1 MEQELRCPL
10 CRSFLT
16 DPILLQCSHSY
27 CRECAVKALLKSSSV
42 MSPPCSSSS
51 ASDTASICISDPDQE
66 CDKLS
71 MVSET
76 DSGVCIYNNGAN
88 GNSGKGSRPSS
99 FLGSL
104 PSSSTPSSRLQS
116 LITPLTTG
124 HTIICEKC
132 QKTSFFADENAV
144 YNQSSN
150 LALRRLVERFKK
162 AQIQK
167 DSESSSNSP
176 ALFCQWCE
184 DGKQNQASLY
194 CESCGYFYCSDCQ
207 PIIHPSR
214 GPLKDHKFVPAE
226 SISRKKLLSQH
237 EPVEEHRCEAHVEE
251 ALTMFCSSCNIPLCC
266 QCIQSA
272 RHLTHQVQSLATTV
286 KTKKS
291 ELSRILQELSE
302 KVKKA
307 SEDIN
312 EIKKLHQT
320 VEDNCNEF
328 QTGLNVQID
337 VLIQNLEERRA
348 KLMEYV
354 TMEKERKHRT
364 LKEQVA
370 KCAGQLNNTTALIQF
385 CIEVLK
391 EPDPIAYLHID
402 HALCH
407 RATETDFLWNKNMIT
422 KPDINPE
429 FVFNIDLRQ
438 VQATIQAME
447 FVQLQAI
454 MRRPFSGDNERAP
467 PRPFFLAN
475 ECSAENNSVVLTW
488 DCPRNGQSVDGFI
501 LELDSGKDDG
511 RFKEVYR
518 GPDSAC
524 TIDGLHFNTL
534 YNARLKGFN
543 AAGESSYSEP
553 ICLQTAPVAWFQL
566 CKSVSQMDVQ
576 LSNQS
581 CTVTGSSLDYS
592 VVLGTV
598 AFSRGVHFWEISVD
612 RLDINTD
619 IVVGVAQPSVDRH
632 KILGKDIHGWAMY
645 LDVRRSWFFHN
656 GDHHGRTE
664 QGVSEG
670 EVIGVR
676 LDCDQGRL
684 SFYINGR
691 PLGYDG
697 HLYAFHRLPRG
708 LYYPAFS
715 VNKGAVITVHTART
729 APIIDRED
737 TPSIREIL

>member
-1 MEQELRCPL
+1 MLNIAVMEQELKCPL
-10 CRSFLT
+10 CRGLLV

-27 CRECAVKALLKSSSV
+27 CRECAMKALQKTTSAV
-42 MSPPCSSSS
+42 SPPCSSSS

-88 GNSGKGSRPSS
+88 GNSSKGSRPSS

-104 PSSSTPSSRLQS
+104 PSSSTPSSRLHS

-124 HTIICEKC
+124 HTIVCDKC
-132 QKTSFFADENAV
+132 QKTSFFADESAV
-144 YNQSSN
+144 TNQAAN
-150 LALRRLVERFKK
+150 LAIKRLVDRFRKT
-162 AQIQK
+162 QLTNS
-167 DSESSSNSP
+167 DTVGSNTVAAPSC
-176 ALFCQWCE
+176 CQWCE
-184 DGKQNQASLY
+184 DGKQNEATLY
-194 CESCGYFYCSDCQ
+194 CEPCGYFYCVDCQ
-207 PIIHPSR
+207 PVIHPPR
-214 GPLKDHKFVPAE
+214 GPLKDHKFVAAD
-226 SISRKKLLSQH
+226 SIVKKKVLAQH
-237 EPVEEHRCEAHVEE
+237 EPVEEHRCDSHPDEV
-251 ALTMFCSSCNIPLCC
+251 LTMYCSTCSVSLCC
-266 QCIQSA
+266 QCIQAS

-291 ELSRILQELSE
+291 ELSRVLQELSE
-302 KVKKA
+302 KAKKA

-312 EIKKLHQT
+312 IMRRLHQ
-320 VEDNCNEF
+320 VVDSNCLEF

-337 VLIQNLEERRA
+337 LLIQSLEERRA
-348 KLMEYV
+348 KLLEFV

-370 KCAGQLNNTTALIQF
+370 KCVGHLNNTTALIQF

-402 HALCH
+402 HALYH
-407 RATETDFLWNKNMIT
+407 RATEVDFLWSKNMST
-422 KPDINPE
+422 KPEVNTE
-429 FVFNIDLRQ
+429 FVYNIDLKQ
-438 VQATIQAME
+438 VQTTIQSVE
-447 FVQLQAI
+447 FVQLQA
-454 MRRPFSGDNERAP
+454 P
-467 PRPFFLAN
+467 PRPYFLAN

-488 DCPRNGQSVDGFI
+488 DCPQNGQSVDGFV

-518 GPDSAC
+518 GPDLSC

-534 YNARLKGFN
+534 YNARLKAFN
-543 AAGESSYSEP
+543 AAGESGYSEP

-566 CKSVSQMDVQ
+566 CKSVSQTDVT
-576 LSNQS
+576 LSNQCS
-581 CTVTGSSLDYS
+581 TVSGTSLDYS

-598 AFSRGVHFWEISVD
+598 AFSRGVHYWEITVD

-645 LDVRRSWFFHN
+645 LDIRRSWFFHN

-664 QGVSEG
+664 EGVNEG

-676 LDCDQGRL
+676 LDSDHGRL
-684 SFYINGR
+684 SFYLNGR
-691 PLGYDG
+691 ALYSEDG
-697 HLYAFHRLPRG
+697 SPYAFQRLPRG

-715 VNKGAVITVHTART
+715 VNKGAVVTVHTARA
-729 APIIDRED
+729 APILEREG
-737 TPSIREIL
+737 TPSLREIL